1 MCMNATEMKISHP
14 SQWPTKT
21 INEAC
26 ELVSRGTAPSYVEHS
41 AVLVVGQRCVREVGF
56 QSGEARFHDQRSVTR
71 VLEVRKG
78 DVLLNSTGTGTIGR
92 SCIFNADGVYIV
104 DGHVTLLRSTPG
116 QLDGRWL
123 NTLFQSPQGQI
134 YLETQ
139 CYSGSTNQVELSR
152 RNLLATSIP
161 LPPLPEQCCIAEIL
175 DTIDE
180 AIQKTEALIS
190 KLKAMKQGLLH
201 DLLTRGLDKNG
212 KLRDPQAH
220 PEQFKDSPLGRIP
233 KEWGINPLEKL
244 AEVDRGKF
252 THRPRNDPR
261 FYGGAYPF
269 VQTGDIAEAEGDIL
283 KKYSQTLNNSGSVV
297 SREFPENTIAITIA
311 ANIADTAILGR
322 PMYFPD
328 SIVGA
333 IVRPPNNVRYIELCI
348 RRAKRILNAHA
359 PQSAQ
364 KNINLEDL
372 RPLLIPT
379 PTSEEQKRI
388 GDMYDAHSN
397 RVQSEEQYRDKLKL
411 QKRGLMHDLLT
422 GKVRVEV

>member
-1 MCMNATEMKISHP
+1 MLREKWQEKVLGDLITLLYGAGLPESSRSGSGFPVYGSSGIVGQHTDY
-14 SQWPTKT
+14 
-21 INEAC
+21 
-26 ELVSRGTAPSYVEHS
+26 LVNGPGI
-41 AVLVVGQRCVREVGF
+41 VVG
-56 QSGEARFHDQRSVTR
+56 
-71 VLEVRKG
+71 RKG
-78 DVLLNSTGTGTIGR
+78 TVGAVAWSEGPFWPIDTAYYVNTKCEVEIRWCYWLLQSIGLDRLDSSTGVPGLNR
-92 SCIFNADGVYIV
+92 NDAYIIKV
-104 DGHVTLLRSTPG
+104 K
-116 QLDGRWL
+116 
-123 NTLFQSPQGQI
+123 I
-134 YLETQ
+134 
-139 CYSGSTNQVELSR
+139 
-152 RNLLATSIP
+152 
-161 LPPLPEQCCIAEIL
+161 PPLPEQRRIAEIL

-212 KLRDPQAH
+212 KLRDPKAH

-233 KEWGINPLEKL
+233 KDWGINPLEKL

-283 KKYSQTLNNSGSVV
+283 KKYSQTLNNSGSAV

-311 ANIADTAILGR
+311 ANIADTAILGQ

-379 PTSEEQKRI
+379 PTSEEQNRI
-388 GDMYDAHSN
+388 GNMYDTYSN
-397 RVQSEEQYRDKLKL
+397 RVQSEEQYSDKLKL
-411 QKRGLMHDLLT
+411 QKKGLMHDLLT
-422 GKVRVEV
+422 GKVRVQI